1 MSDWTPLAGITVV
14 DLSQQL
20 PGPFATLLLRTLG
33 ARIVKV
39 EPPAGEVGREVDP
52 PMFRRVN
59 AGKDI
64 IFLDL
69 KADEGRRRL
78 HELVA
83 DADVFVEGF
92 RPGVAGR
99 LAADFQT
106 LSQLNPRLI
115 YCSLSG
121 FGAQGPLAR
130 QPGHDLNF
138 LALSGGLPGGLPD
151 ADALIRV
158 PWVDLASATNAALL
172 IVAALHDRART
183 GAGRR
188 LELALLDAAAVWAST
203 KLPRE
208 GAEGAYGV
216 FATADGRRVAL
227 SVLEG
232 PMWSRLCAAFGW
244 ADWLE
249 DRELGETAGRRARAP
264 EIAARVRDAV
274 AGHTAAALADLA
286 LRHDLPLSV
295 VNTPED
301 AAADPQIAVR
311 GLFPDAEHWRPLG
324 PSAPALGIDAATTA
338 ETVS

>member
-33 ARIVKV
+33 ARVVKV

-69 KADEGRRRL
+69 KTGAGRGRL

-92 RPGVAGR
+92 RPGVAAR
-99 LAADFQT
+99 LAADWGT
-106 LSQLNPRLI
+106 LAEVNPRLV

-121 FGAQGPLAR
+121 FGQEGPLAR
-130 QPGHDLNF
+130 VPGHDLNF
-138 LALSGGLPGGLPD
+138 LALAGGLPAGLPD

-172 IVAALHDRART
+172 IVAALQDRART

-188 LELALLDAAAVWAST
+188 LELALLDAATVWAST
-203 KLPRE
+203 KLPQE

-216 FATADGRRVAL
+216 FETADGRRVAL
-227 SVLEG
+227 SVLES

-244 ADWLE
+244 ADWLA
-249 DRELGETAGRRARAP
+249 DPDLGETAGRRARAT
-264 EIAARVRDAV
+264 EIAARVREAV

-286 LRHDLPLSV
+286 VRHDLPLSV
-295 VNTPED
+295 VNSPAD
-301 AAADPQIAVR
+301 AAADPQVAAR
-311 GLFPDAEHWRPLG
+311 GLFPDPEHWRPLG
-324 PSAPALGIDAATTA
+324 PSAPALRLDATTA
-338 ETVS
+338 GTPS